1 MRKRHQAILIS
12 SQAKKKICNELS
24 INNASYEIE
33 QKQMLNNYFKD
44 HIDDEDI
51 EVQTKN
57 QKNEDNNQAKG
68 KDNKDEEEEE
78 NEYEED
84 LEDEEE
90 ENITLSTNIAVP
102 PLGDQK
108 GPYIKYEISEKAY
121 VGGINFDDYSYI
133 PEKTLKI
140 KGDNE
145 DDKKKIKNYRKNDKN
160 VKDKKEE
167 KKDKDD
173 GNIYLKVGAHL
184 NFNNIIEQM
193 AYWAEELSLEKSK
206 DKNKSKKKLT
216 NVEIPDINV
225 LQLLKLYPNKIEEIS
240 DKIKILEKEARDKN
254 LFNENSVVKN
264 ILNDQENIINDK
276 KQNMN
281 KLGKEFDRIHSITY
295 GDNFSV
301 IEFK

>member
-44 HIDDEDI
+44 HIDDEDV

-57 QKNEDNNQAKG
+57 QKNEDNIQSKG

-108 GPYIKYEISEKAY
+108 GPYIKYEISEKAF

-133 PEKTLKI
+133 PERTLKI

-145 DDKKKIKNYRKNDKN
+145 EEQKDEINDIQNQMERNEINDDELQNENYDLDVDNLAEANSDNENKNIPEKQENNDENQNNNMELNSQNRHRPTFNKIMTQKITDIIDN
-160 VKDKKEE
+160 VKTFPE
-167 KKDKDD
+167 
-173 GNIYLKVGAHL
+173 GNLESW
-184 NFNNIIEQM
+184 NFVADYN
-193 AYWAEELSLEKSK
+193 
-206 DKNKSKKKLT
+206 
-216 NVEIPDINV
+216 P
-225 LQLLKLYPNKIEEIS
+225 
-240 DKIKILEKEARDKN
+240 
-254 LFNENSVVKN
+254 
-264 ILNDQENIINDK
+264 
-276 KQNMN
+276 
-281 KLGKEFDRIHSITY
+281 
-295 GDNFSV
+295 
-301 IEFK
+301 

>member
-33 QKQMLNNYFKD
+33 QKQMLNNYFKE
-44 HIDDEDI
+44 HIDDEDV
-51 EVQTKN
+51 EVLLKN
-57 QKNEDNNQAKG
+57 QKNEQLNKVKENN
-68 KDNKDEEEEE
+68 DEDEEE

-84 LEDEEE
+84 LEDEAE
-90 ENITLSTNIAVP
+90 ENITLNSNIAVP

-108 GPYIKYEISEKAY
+108 GPYIKYEISEKAF
-121 VGGINFDDYSYI
+121 VGGINFEDYSYI
-133 PEKTLKI
+133 PENKLKI
-140 KGDNE
+140 KGENNE
-145 DDKKKIKNYRKNDKN
+145 AEKKVTKNYRKNA
-160 VKDKKEE
+160 KKEE
-167 KKDKDD
+167 KKEEKKEKDD
-173 GNIYLKVGAHL
+173 GNIYLKVGTHL

-206 DKNKSKKKLT
+206 DKSKNKKKLT

-225 LQLLKLYPNKIEEIS
+225 LQLLKLYPNKMDEIS
-240 DKIKILEKEARDKN
+240 DKIKSLEKEARDKN
-254 LFNENSVVKN
+254 LFTDNSVVKS
-264 ILNDQENIINDK
+264 ILNDQENIINEK
-276 KQNMN
+276 KQNIN
-281 KLGKEFDRIHSITY
+281 KLAKEFDRIHSITY